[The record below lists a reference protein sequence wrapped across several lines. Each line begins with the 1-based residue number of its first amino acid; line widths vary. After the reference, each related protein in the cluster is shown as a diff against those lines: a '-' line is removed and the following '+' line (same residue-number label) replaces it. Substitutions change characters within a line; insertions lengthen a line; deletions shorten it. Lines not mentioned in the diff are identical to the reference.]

1 MNTNYLHQSHKALT
15 RKNKKIKIMDNFYLN
30 SLNKV
35 HLLAI

>member
-1 MNTNYLHQSHKALT
+1 MNINYLHQSHKVLT
-15 RKNKKIKIMDNFYLN
+15 RKNQKIKIMDNFYLN